1 MGARRGA
8 EEGPRLRGSAPRWR
22 AGRPTLLLQDL
33 PIPYAEA
40 VIGRRRIAPAAIAA
54 LLTVLAFPVHAQ
66 LFGGDDTA
74 RKQIAEQARRIDA
87 LSEQLTRVENS
98 LKNLSSAPNPALALS
113 QQLEQMRQE
122 MNQLRGQ
129 LEVLGN
135 EIQGASK
142 RQRDMY
148 LDLDTR
154 MKRLEQAGAAP
165 AAPAASSPQPPT
177 AGAKPPSSPPPAAG
191 TKPPSSSLPS
201 PAPPA
206 AAQAGG
212 GDAEARAYDAA
223 QGQRRIGNYPAAI
236 AGFQHFVA
244 QYPKS
249 PLAHRAMYWIGDSQ
263 YNLRDFNN
271 AIASQNKLI
280 AAWPESA
287 SVPDALLNIAS
298 CQLELGDNA
307 AARKTLDGL
316 VARYPASD
324 AAEKA
329 RRRLATLK

>member
-1 MGARRGA
+1 MKYD
-8 EEGPRLRGSAPRWR
+8 PSAPRSVIHSSRWLIF
-22 AGRPTLLLQDL
+22 ATLLSL
-33 PIPYAEA
+33 AT
-40 VIGRRRIAPAAIAA
+40 PAG
-54 LLTVLAFPVHAQ
+54 AQ

-74 RKQIAEQARRIDA
+74 RKQIAEQAKRIDA
-87 LSEQLTRVENS
+87 LSEQLARIESS
-98 LKNLSSAPNPALALS
+98 LKGLSSAPNPALALS
-113 QQLEQMRQE
+113 QQLEQMRQD

-135 EIQGASK
+135 EIQVASK

-154 MKRLEQAGAAP
+154 MKRLEQAGAVP
-165 AAPAASSPQPPT
+165 AAPAVSSSQPP

-191 TKPPSSSLPS
+191 TKPPSSSPPS

-236 AGFQHFVA
+236 AGFQNFVA

-263 YNLRDFNN
+263 YNLRDFKN

-280 AAWPESA
+280 SAWPESA

>member
-1 MGARRGA
+1 MKYD
-8 EEGPRLRGSAPRWR
+8 PSAPRGVIHSSHWLIF
-22 AGRPTLLLQDL
+22 ATLLSLT
-33 PIPYAEA
+33 
-40 VIGRRRIAPAAIAA
+40 APAG
-54 LLTVLAFPVHAQ
+54 AQ

-74 RKQIAEQARRIDA
+74 RKQIAEQAKRVDA
-87 LSEQLTRVENS
+87 MQQQLTRIEDS
-98 LKNLSSAPNPALALS
+98 LKGLSSAPNPALVLS
-113 QQLEQMRQE
+113 QQIEQLRQDV
-122 MNQLRGQ
+122 NHLRGQ

-135 EIQGASK
+135 DIQGASK

-165 AAPAASSPQPPT
+165 AAPPAPSTAPPPPGSKPAAGATPPPPPPT
-177 AGAKPPSSPPPAAG
+177 AAAPQSQGA
-191 TKPPSSSLPS
+191 
-201 PAPPA
+201 
-206 AAQAGG
+206 
-212 GDAEARAYDAA
+212 DAEARAYDAA
-223 QGQRRIGNYPAAI
+223 QGQRKIGNYPGAI
-236 AGFQHFVA
+236 AAFQNFVS

-263 YNLRDFNN
+263 YNLRDYRN

-298 CQLELGDNA
+298 CQLELGDSA
-307 AARKTLDGL
+307 TARKTLDGL

>member
-1 MGARRGA
+1 MGN
-8 EEGPRLRGSAPRWR
+8 
-22 AGRPTLLLQDL
+22 
-33 PIPYAEA
+33 
-40 VIGRRRIAPAAIAA
+40 GRRRVAPAVIAA
-54 LLTVLAFPVHAQ
+54 LLTVLALPGHAQ

-74 RKQIAEQARRIDA
+74 RKQIAEQTKRIDA

-135 EIQGASK
+135 DIQGASK

-177 AGAKPPSSPPPAAG
+177 AGAKPPPSPSPATG
-191 TKPPSSSLPS
+191 TKPPSSSPTL
-201 PAPPA
+201 APPA

-236 AGFQHFVA
+236 AGFQNFVA